1 MSATV
6 NGAAEGA
13 MTPAQVRALGTATDV
28 PTAARA
34 LGLSR
39 AHAYRSVAAG
49 TFPCAVLQVG
59 HRIVVPVA
67 GLLAALGLDPDDD
80 E

>member
-1 MSATV
+1 V

-13 MTPAQVRALGTATDV
+13 MTPAELRALGTATDI

-39 AHAYRSVAAG
+39 AAAYRAAEAG
-49 TFPCAVLQVG
+49 TLPCPVLRIG
-59 HRIVVPVA
+59 HRYVVPTA
-67 GLLAALGLDPDDD
+67 GLLAVLGIEPQ
-80 E
+80 